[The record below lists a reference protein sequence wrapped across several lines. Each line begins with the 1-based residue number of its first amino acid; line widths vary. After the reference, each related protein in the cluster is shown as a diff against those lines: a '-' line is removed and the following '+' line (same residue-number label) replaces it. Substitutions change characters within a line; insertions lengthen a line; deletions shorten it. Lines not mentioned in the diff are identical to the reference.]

1 MFELLLTILMC
12 FPMHTCRPVEA
23 FIEQLNDEIH
33 VLVPQDQNS
42 VFFFSAY
49 ALLVRNSPESQV
61 HNAR

>member
-1 MFELLLTILMC
+1 
-12 FPMHTCRPVEA
+12 MHVRPVEA

-49 ALLVRNSPESQV
+49 ALLVRNSPESQACK
-61 HNAR
+61 AR